1 MIVRISTAILCLLF
15 FSCSESL
22 VDPTNN
28 AITEVNED
36 DCESYKIDSSL
47 VLDNGFSQYLIAGAK
62 EEEKF
67 NISNSDIDLCKLN
80 QGLGREYFPALYDPA
95 YEPISEFLY
104 SDDMMCIVTIDG
116 SSKKVYPY
124 SVLSQHETINETVNG
139 EPVMIVYCEL
149 ARLAAVY
156 ERTYCGKVL
165 TFAPSG
171 FTYFDD
177 DYWDGVQGILMW
189 DRESE
194 SLWWPLNDK
203 CLSGALQGV
212 DIEQASIQLWEYQSW
227 GQVKKLYPD
236 AVSLSHSQEI
246 EIPDNLPTYS
256 FEDFDCI

>member
-1 MIVRISTAILCLLF
+1 MIARIFTAILFLLF
-15 FSCSESL
+15 VSCSESL
-22 VDPTNN
+22 VDPTSNMI
-28 AITEVNED
+28 AVVNDD
-36 DCESYKIDSSL
+36 DCVRYKIDSSL
-47 VLDNGFSQYLIAGAK
+47 VVDDGSSLYLIAGAK

-80 QGLGREYFPALYDPA
+80 QGLGREYFPALYEPMYDP
-95 YEPISEFLY
+95 ITEFLY

-171 FTYFDD
+171 FTYFDEN
-177 DYWDGVQGILMW
+177 YWTGVQGILMW

-194 SLWWPLNDK
+194 SLWWPLSDK
-203 CLSGALQGV
+203 CLSGPLQGV
-212 DIEQASIQLWEYQSW
+212 DIEQASIQIWEYQTW
-227 GQVKKLYPD
+227 GKIKKLYPD
-236 AVSLSHSQEI
+236 AVSLSHNQEMD
-246 EIPDNLPTYS
+246 IPEDLPSYS
-256 FEDFDCI
+256 LEDFECL

>member
-1 MIVRISTAILCLLF
+1 MIDKLFPVTLCLLF

-22 VDPTNN
+22 VDSTSNMVQV
-28 AITEVNED
+28 TNED

-47 VLDNGFSQYLIAGAK
+47 IIYHGSKQYLIAGAK

-67 NISNSDIDLCKLN
+67 NITDSDIDLCKLN
-80 QGLGREYFPALYDPA
+80 QGLGREYFPALYAPMYDP
-95 YEPISEFLY
+95 ITEFLY
-104 SDDMMCIVTIDG
+104 SDDMMCIVTTDG

-171 FTYFDD
+171 FTYFDENF
-177 DYWDGVQGILMW
+177 WDGVQGILMW

-194 SLWWPLNDK
+194 SLWWPLSDK
-203 CLSGALQGV
+203 CLSGPLQGV
-212 DIEQASIQLWEYQSW
+212 DIEQASIQLWEYRSW
-227 GQVKKLYPD
+227 GQIKKLYPD

-246 EIPDNLPTYS
+246 EIPANLPSYS
-256 FEDFDCI
+256 FEDFECI

>member
-1 MIVRISTAILCLLF
+1 MIYRITSILLCIFLLA
-15 FSCSESL
+15 CSESPVIED
-22 VDPTNN
+22 VDIQEET
-28 AITEVNED
+28 ISQ
-36 DCESYKIDSSL
+36 DCTAYKIDSSL
-47 VLDNGFSQYLIAGAK
+47 VIQQGDEQYLVAGPDVH
-62 EEEKF
+62 EKF
-67 NISNSDIDLCKLN
+67 NITNSDIDLCKLN
-80 QGLGREYFPALYDPA
+80 QGLGREYFPALYDPT

-104 SDDMMCIVTIDG
+104 GDDMMCIVTIDG

-177 DYWDGVQGILMW
+177 NYWDGVQGILMW

-194 SLWWPLNDK
+194 SLWWPLSDK
-203 CLSGALQGV
+203 CLSGPLQGV

-227 GQVKKLYPD
+227 GQIKKLYPD

-246 EIPDNLPTYS
+246 MIPDNLPSYS
-256 FEDFDCI
+256 FEDFECN